1 MKNNKK
7 EIKITKDVNLS
18 ELVYKHPETEE
29 VLLDYG
35 LHCVGC
41 IAGSFDTLEAGAKVH
56 GLGDKDIE
64 ELVERINEIINYH
77 E

>member
-1 MKNNKK
+1 MKNDKK

-18 ELVYKHPETEE
+18 ELVYKYPETEE

-35 LHCVGC
+35 LHCAGC
-41 IAGSFDTLEAGAKVH
+41 IASSFDTLEAGAKVH
-56 GLGDKDIE
+56 GLVDKDID
-64 ELVERINEIINYH
+64 ELVERINEVVNYH